1 MEGQRWAASLI
12 RDDQGMTANGDQQS
26 SGMMIERVGINE
38 TGMMGEMGDEEEE
51 PGMDQ

>member
-1 MEGQRWAASLI
+1 MERSLMGRSSSGSI
-12 RDDQGMTANGDQQS
+12 PLSRNRDQQS

>member
-1 MEGQRWAASLI
+1 
-12 RDDQGMTANGDQQS
+12 
-26 SGMMIERVGINE
+26 MMIERVGINK